1 MLKRLSLGPLM
12 ILLLVGGLLLDR
24 WIDAQP
30 VPGVLARVASG
41 LFEDGTLPPGLV
53 IFGVMLLLA
62 VLGAR
67 ELAGILHEKGILSS
81 VRISV
86 FASVMGLLASC
97 LVPSGAAAIDAAAV
111 VGTAAMLVLST
122 SIIFFARHRSVE
134 GVVAATGG
142 ALLSFVYLGLMF
154 GFLLAIR
161 RDHSITALLWV
172 LMVTK
177 LCDIGAYF
185 TGTAIGR
192 HKLIPWL
199 SPGKTWEGLAGGVAL
214 SAIAGVAGASLLGE
228 TLQTS
233 WWVFAIA
240 AGILAL
246 VGQAGDLFESV
257 MKRDAGIKDSG
268 RAIPGF
274 GGVLDVIDSPLL
286 VAPVAYWWL
295 RWLDL
300 AQATGSM

>member
-1 MLKRLSLGPLM
+1 MLKRLSLGPVM

-30 VPGVLARVASG
+30 VPVSLSSVLEGS
-41 LFEDGTLPPGLV
+41 FEDGTLPPGVV
-53 IFGVMLLLA
+53 IFAVTLVLA

-67 ELAGILHEKGILSS
+67 ELAAILREKGIHSS
-81 VRISV
+81 VRISI
-86 FASVMGLLASC
+86 FAAVMGLLVSC
-97 LVPSGAAAIDAAAV
+97 LVPAGAAAVDAAAAV
-111 VGTAAMLVLST
+111 STAAMLVLSV
-122 SIIFFARHRSVE
+122 SIIFFSRHRSVE

-142 ALLSFVYLGLMF
+142 ALLAFVYLGLMF

-161 RDHSITALLWV
+161 RDHSISALLWV

-199 SPGKTWEGLAGGVAL
+199 SPGKTWEGLAGGVTL
-214 SAIAGVAGASLLGE
+214 SAIAGVAGASLLGQA
-228 TLQTS
+228 TQTS
-233 WWVFAIA
+233 WWIVAVA
-240 AGILAL
+240 AGVLAL

-268 RAIPGF
+268 KSIPGF
-274 GGVLDVIDSPLL
+274 GGVLDVIDSPLV
-286 VAPVAYWWL
+286 VAPIAYWWL

-300 AQATGSM
+300 SQATGSM

>member
-30 VPGVLARVASG
+30 VPAAVLRVWAG
-41 LFEDGTLPPGLV
+41 AFEDGTLPPGIV
-53 IFGVMLLLA
+53 IFVAMLVLA

-67 ELAGILHEKGILSS
+67 ELAAILHEKGILSS
-81 VRISV
+81 VRVSV
-86 FASVMGLLASC
+86 FAAVMGLLASC
-97 LVPSGAAAIDAAAV
+97 LVPSGAAAVDAVAV
-111 VGTAAMLVLST
+111 VGTAAMLVLSVA
-122 SIIFFARHRSVE
+122 IIFFARRKSVE

-142 ALLSFVYLGLMF
+142 ALLAFVYLGLMF

-199 SPGKTWEGLAGGVAL
+199 SPGKTWEGLFGGVAF
-214 SAIAGVAGASLLGE
+214 SAIAGVAGASLLGPASN
-228 TLQTS
+228 TS
-233 WWVFAIA
+233 GWVVAIA
-240 AGILAL
+240 AGVLGL

-268 RAIPGF
+268 KSIPGF

-286 VAPVAYWWL
+286 VAPIAYWWL